1 MAQEVTIIMLVD
13 IPAALDAGTLEGNL
27 YLVDNLKTEGS
38 ENEGTGKLV
47 SAINGTHWFDGSQAS
62 EQLINW
68 LPYSITS
75 LSPQLPRFY
84 ADDRLDKL
92 KDDLIRSVSS
102 SGDAEMAE
110 GEGGGFSNSG
120 HLAATLAVP
129 ALTRLKDKTG
139 RKISDDVPLMDLRG
153 NFVSANKAPQMKFAA
168 DAGNQQ
174 GTGDLGGAEM
184 SDISYLTPQIY
195 NITGEAVEKGV
206 IYPAQYG
213 TPAPIKGGWYW
224 CAAVNTYMTG
234 VYTYT
239 MHITLYKP
247 ELHGDETVWLPVNFT
262 YDAKIKV
269 SSGAMRNGFTG
280 GSLGTLPVM

>member
-1 MAQEVTIIMLVD
+1 MAQQVTIIMLVD
-13 IPAALDAGTLEGNL
+13 VLAALEAGTLDGNL
-27 YLVDNLKTEGS
+27 YMVDNLRTEGS

-47 SAINGTHWFDGSQAS
+47 SAVNGTHWFDGSQAS

-68 LPYSITS
+68 LPYGITS

-84 ADDRLDKL
+84 TDDRLDKL
-92 KDDLIRSVSS
+92 KKDLLHSLRS
-102 SGDAEMAE
+102 GGNAEMAYVDRNALSQ
-110 GEGGGFSNSG
+110 GDY
-120 HLAATLAVP
+120 AAAPVIP
-129 ALTRLKDKTG
+129 SLTVVKDVNG
-139 RKISDDVPLMDLRG
+139 REIIDDVPLMDLRG
-153 NFVSANKAPQMKFAA
+153 NFQSIHTAQRMILTA
-168 DAGNQQ
+168 DMGNQD
-174 GTGDLGGAEM
+174 GTDSSGT
-184 SDISYLTPQIY
+184 SDISYISYITPQIY

-213 TPAPIKGGWYW
+213 SPAPVKGGWYW

-234 VYTYT
+234 VYAYT

-247 ELHGDETVWLPVNFT
+247 ELQGDKVAWQPVNFT

-280 GSLGTLPVM
+280 SSLGTLPVM

>member
-13 IPAALDAGTLEGNL
+13 IPAALEAGTLDGNL

-38 ENEGTGKLV
+38 ENEGTGNLV

-68 LPYSITS
+68 LPYSIAT

-92 KDDLIRSVSS
+92 KDDLLRSVRYRA
-102 SGDAEMAE
+102 DAEMADV
-110 GEGGGFSNSG
+110 EGGGLLNRAY
-120 HLAATLAVP
+120 LAGTPAVP
-129 ALTRLKDKTG
+129 TLSLLKDPNG
-139 RKISDDVPLMDLRG
+139 RKISDDLPLMDLRG
-153 NFVSANKAPQMKFAA
+153 NFISVNEAAPMKFAE
-168 DAGNQQ
+168 DMDNQQ
-174 GTGDLGGAEM
+174 GAGASASSEL

-213 TPAPIKGGWYW
+213 TPVPVKGGWYW
-224 CAAVNTYMTG
+224 CAAVNTYMIG

-247 ELHGDETVWLPVNFT
+247 ELHGDEVVWKPVNFT

-280 GSLGTLPVM
+280 GSQGTLPVM

>member
-13 IPAALDAGTLEGNL
+13 VPAALNAGTLDGSL
-27 YLVDNLKTEGS
+27 YMVDNLKTDGS

-47 SAINGTHWFDGSQAS
+47 SAVNGTHWFDGSQAS

-92 KDDLIRSVSS
+92 KDDLIRSLRY
-102 SGDAEMAE
+102 SGDAEMAD
-110 GEGGGFSNSG
+110 GDSGGLLKGASFVAN
-120 HLAATLAVP
+120 LAAP
-129 ALTRLKDKTG
+129 ALTVLKDTNG
-139 RKISDDVPLMDLRG
+139 RNITDDVPLMDLRG
-153 NFVSANKAPQMKFAA
+153 NFLSVNTAKPMMFTA
-168 DAGNQQ
+168 DMGNQERTD
-174 GTGDLGGAEM
+174 GSGISDM
-184 SDISYLTPQIY
+184 SYISYLTPQIY

-239 MHITLYKP
+239 LHITLFKP
-247 ELHGDETVWLPVNFT
+247 EVHGDEVVWQPVNFT
-262 YDAKIKV
+262 YDAQIKV

-280 GSLGTLPVM
+280 GGLGTLPVM

>member
-1 MAQEVTIIMLVD
+1 MAQEITIIMLVD
-13 IPAALDAGTLEGNL
+13 IPAALDAGTLEGNI

-47 SAINGTHWFDGSQAS
+47 SAVNGTHWFDGSQAS

-92 KDDLIRSVSS
+92 KNDLVRSLQQGG
-102 SGDAEMAE
+102 SGGAFHLLQSGSAYFTPPVAPVLSAMAD
-110 GEGGGFSNSG
+110 N
-120 HLAATLAVP
+120 
-129 ALTRLKDKTG
+129 RG
-139 RKISDDVPLMDLRG
+139 RKIADDLPLMDLRG
-153 NFVSANKAPQMKFAA
+153 NFIAANTAKPVLMTA
-168 DAGNQQ
+168 DAGDEAQA
-174 GTGDLGGAEM
+174 GGG
-184 SDISYLTPQIY
+184 SDISYISYLTPQIY
-195 NITGEAVEKGV
+195 NITGEAVDKGV

-224 CAAVNTYMTG
+224 CASVNTYMTG
-234 VYTYT
+234 IYTYT
-239 MHITLYKP
+239 LHITLYKP
-247 ELHGDETVWLPVNFT
+247 ELHGTAVVWQPVHFT

-269 SSGAMRNGFTG
+269 TSGAMRNGFTNAG
-280 GSLGTLPVM
+280 LGALPVM